1 MVRFCNVFLF
11 VFVHK
16 SYFEF
21 TLTRCEQPLAAIY
34 GANGNWYLL
43 RVPIRRLVGATR
55 RLLGVY
61 SAPTRRL
68 FRRFQKK
75 CTAQA
80 FSL

>member
-61 SAPTRRL
+61 SAPL
-68 FRRFQKK
+68 S
-75 CTAQA
+75 A
-80 FSL
+80 FPPKMHGTCIFFVMC